1 MSDSYTNALLIY
13 MVDMPSWVNKSVIL
27 TMSCLQPYATA
38 QSLIISDLLLQV
50 PT

>member
-27 TMSCLQPYATA
+27 TMSYAYSHM
-38 QSLIISDLLLQV
+38 QQHSH
-50 PT
+50 